1 MEYDGQEDSL
11 NDSISLVIDRFEEN
25 FAVCENQE
33 SEEMVNIQR
42 NLIPENA
49 IEGMTIKKI
58 EDKYV
63 VDYENCIVSRKLIID
78 NLKNKWIKENG
89 IEYYMVSS
97 VLDTAVKCTNI
108 LAQQNIYINDQEII
122 NSAKKGDIIKVIDG
136 KYIIDQEKNC
146 EIENEIQKLLK

>member
-63 VDYENCIVSRKLIID
+63 VDYENCIVSRKLIVD
-78 NLKNKWIKENG
+78 NLKNKWIKGNG